1 MQVEGHEIIIGG
13 ATIQDS
19 AGVLGLE
26 LDPAI
31 HPDTSFFMPIWAP
44 WPDGQ
49 TEGPES
55 APSLPIEDYTLGYG
69 TGMYYEAITPG
80 ATSDDVEATGRDHD
94 SNDPS
99 NDDAAYG
106 YNVSYANASGL
117 QRAEQGAI
125 TIVYTGHRIG
135 HDASL
140 ANEAD
145 AESEADS
152 GVNDAEQS
160 ESEATGHTNNIATP
174 AELSSAAPLY
184 MLPSTID
191 NASTNQSLDDSEH
204 DTPRTVGEVISSRR
218 IERSEWITWQPR
230 MTRSMTN
237 AVASSSAQAS
247 MSAAGP
253 STAPQGQKRKSLDT
267 DDDEDL
273 PGQHGFRDEESA
285 YEEEDEEN
293 EGEGG
298 DAIEEAE
305 EDSGF
310 DVEERHLRDTATAG
324 PDGRRECPAPNC
336 GKLLSS
342 LEIMVRHWK
351 GCKKRPDPQS
361 IPCPGCGKLFARGDA
376 MRRHHRNPNA
386 CEGYVA
392 DDEARP
398 RPKRGRGSNGGRG
411 SKGGGGGRK
420 RARRG

>member
-1 MQVEGHEIIIGG
+1 
-13 ATIQDS
+13 
-19 AGVLGLE
+19 
-26 LDPAI
+26 
-31 HPDTSFFMPIWAP
+31 
-44 WPDGQ
+44 
-49 TEGPES
+49 
-55 APSLPIEDYTLGYG
+55 
-69 TGMYYEAITPG
+69 
-80 ATSDDVEATGRDHD
+80 
-94 SNDPS
+94 
-99 NDDAAYG
+99 
-106 YNVSYANASGL
+106 
-117 QRAEQGAI
+117 
-125 TIVYTGHRIG
+125 
-135 HDASL
+135 
-140 ANEAD
+140 
-145 AESEADS
+145 
-152 GVNDAEQS
+152 
-160 ESEATGHTNNIATP
+160 
-174 AELSSAAPLY
+174 
-184 MLPSTID
+184 
-191 NASTNQSLDDSEH
+191 
-204 DTPRTVGEVISSRR
+204 
-218 IERSEWITWQPR
+218 
-230 MTRSMTN
+230 MTN
-237 AVASSSAQAS
+237 AAASSSAQAS

-273 PGQHGFRDEESA
+273 PGQHGFRDEEGA

-305 EDSGF
+305 EDGRF
-310 DVEERHLRDTATAG
+310 DPEEKHLRDTATAG
-324 PDGRRECPAPNC
+324 PDGRWECPAPNC
-336 GKLLSS
+336 DKLLSS